1 MQARYQIQ
9 SRVGATGA
17 VGLIEVRGDVDAALD
32 AIGARGVAIGRVGLR
47 RLSVSGPPSRA
58 AGPGIEA
65 LVARWSEAHA
75 HVMPHAGVEI
85 MRSCERILERAG
97 VRRAEGERAP
107 VIDRP
112 TPVQMAELLN
122 EALAS
127 AASPLAID
135 VLLRQPALWMS
146 ADAREVSDEH
156 ASALHRLIEPPLV
169 VAWGPPNVGKS
180 TLLNAL
186 ASEEVSIVADEP
198 GTTRDHVG
206 VMLDLAGVVVRY
218 VDTPGVRGGGGAVEF
233 EAIEVAEE
241 MVRRADLVLWC
252 RDAGTDRPVL
262 PRVTGIAME
271 VELRSDLGVRAG
283 GGLAVS
289 SRDAGSIQR
298 LASAVREALVP
309 REAIQSEHA
318 WAFWR
323 SGGVDR
329 GNG

>member
-1 MQARYQIQ
+1 MEARYQIQ

-17 VGLIEVRGDVDAALD
+17 IGLIEVRGDVDAALE
-32 AIGARGVAIGRVGLR
+32 AIGARGVGIGRVGLR
-47 RLSVSGPPSRA
+47 RLGVPGSASRS
-58 AGPGIEA
+58 AGFGIEA
-65 LVARWSEAHA
+65 LVARWSGAHA

-85 MRSCERILERAG
+85 MRSCERILQRAG
-97 VRRAEGERAP
+97 VRRAEGARAP
-107 VIDRP
+107 MTERP
-112 TPVQMAELLN
+112 SLERMAELLD

-135 VLLRQPALWMS
+135 VLLRQPARWMR
-146 ADAREVSDEH
+146 ADSQEVSDEH
-156 ASALHRLIEPPLV
+156 ASALQRLIEPPLV

-186 ASEEVSIVADEP
+186 ASEDVSIVADEP

-218 VDTPGVRGGGGAVEF
+218 VDTPGVRASAGAMET
-233 EAIEVAEE
+233 EAIQVAAE

-252 RDAGTDRPVL
+252 RDAGTERPML
-262 PRVTGIAME
+262 PRTHGMVLE
-271 VELRSDLGVRAG
+271 VELRSDLGVRPG
-283 GGLAVS
+283 GGIAVS
-289 SRDAGSIQR
+289 ARDAESIGR
-298 LASAVREALVP
+298 FAVAVREALVP

-323 SGGVDR
+323 RGGVER
-329 GNG
+329 GIG